1 MPSPVNP
8 LHTNA
13 NALNGGAKNEV
24 KDTKNA
30 PKSASKD
37 FSKILNQKI
46 SKDKT
51 APKESPN
58 HNALKA
64 TPKDAKALEKTP
76 TLPHQHAQ
84 NPAKDQQAPTLKD
97 WLNHQKTHPT
107 APHEAQHETH
117 EANETNPKTPNETL
131 NKNEK
136 KPNEVT
142 SNAHQTNL
150 PNKNPITPH

>member
-8 LHTNA
+8 IHTNA
-13 NALNGGAKNEV
+13 NTLNSGAKNEV
-24 KDTKNA
+24 KDAKNA

-51 APKESPN
+51 ASKEDS
-58 HNALKA
+58 NASKV
-64 TPKDAKALEKTP
+64 TPKDAKTLEKTP
-76 TLPHQHAQ
+76 TPPHQHAQ

-97 WLNHQKTHPT
+97 LLNHQKTT
-107 APHEAQHETH
+107 ASHEAQHEKNH
-117 EANETNPKTPNETL
+117 ETNPKTPNETL

-136 KPNEVT
+136 K
-142 SNAHQTNL
+142 A
-150 PNKNPITPH
+150 

>member
-13 NALNGGAKNEV
+13 NALNSGAKNEV
-24 KDTKNA
+24 KDAKNA

-51 APKESPN
+51 VPKENPST
-58 HNALKA
+58 LKDA
-64 TPKDAKALEKTP
+64 PKDAKALKKTP

-84 NPAKDQQAPTLKD
+84 NSAKNQQAPTLKD
-97 WLNHQKTHPT
+97 WLNHPKIHPT
-107 APHEAQHETH
+107 APHKDNHAI
-117 EANETNPKTPNETL
+117 
-131 NKNEK
+131 
-136 KPNEVT
+136 
-142 SNAHQTNL
+142 SC
-150 PNKNPITPH
+150 